1 MKAVRFHRYGDID
14 VLEVEDAQPR
24 PLGPHDV
31 LVEVHAAGINP
42 GEAKIRSGAL
52 HERFPA
58 TFPSGQ
64 GSDLAGTVAETGEA
78 VTEWSAGD
86 PVLGWSQERSSHAE
100 YVTVPA
106 DQLVRKPDAL
116 PWTSAGALFVAGTT
130 AWAAVAAV
138 DPRAGETVVV
148 TGATGGVGSIA
159 VQLLRL
165 RRANVFAVAS
175 PRHRDWLESQGATLV
190 DYGSGSS
197 SGSSSGPSSGSSSGP
212 GTGTGT
218 GTDIAERLRRALEA
232 DGSRVHAF
240 LDFHGGDY
248 PRAAL
253 ALNVPPTHIN
263 TLDYAAAA
271 KLGTRSDGNAQ
282 GTSQAVLTEL
292 AELAATGRIEV
303 PISGTYPLA
312 EVRQA
317 FAQLEREHPLGKIV
331 LLPGATPALHRS

>member
-1 MKAVRFHRYGDID
+1 MKAVRFHHYGDID
-14 VLEVEDAQPR
+14 VLDLEDAEPR

-31 LVEVHAAGINP
+31 LVQVHAAGINP

-64 GSDLAGTVAETGEA
+64 GSDLAGTVAEAGPA
-78 VTEWSAGD
+78 VTEWTVGD
-86 PVLGWSQERSSHAE
+86 PVLGWSEERSSHAE

-116 PWTSAGALFVAGTT
+116 PWTSAGALYVAGTT
-130 AWAAVAAV
+130 AWAAVAAI
-138 DPRAGETVVV
+138 DPQAGETVVV
-148 TGATGGVGSIA
+148 AGATGGVGSLA

-190 DYGSGSS
+190 DYGSGS
-197 SGSSSGPSSGSSSGP
+197 GS
-212 GTGTGT
+212 
-218 GTDIAERLRRALEA
+218 DVAERLRQAVET
-232 DGSRVHAF
+232 DGSRVQAF

-253 ALNVPPTHIN
+253 ALGVPPTRIN

-271 KLGTRSDGNAQ
+271 ALGTRSDGNAQ

-317 FAQLEREHPLGKIV
+317 FAQLEQEHPLGKIV
-331 LLPGATPALHRS
+331 LLPGAAPALDRS

>member
-1 MKAVRFHRYGDID
+1 MKAVRFHHYGDID
-14 VLEVEDAQPR
+14 VLDLEDAEPR
-24 PLGPHDV
+24 PLGPDDV
-31 LVEVHAAGINP
+31 LVRVLAAGINP
-42 GEAKIRSGAL
+42 GEAKIRTGAL

-64 GSDLAGTVAETGEA
+64 GSDLAGTLAEIGAA
-78 VTEWSAGD
+78 VTEWAVGD
-86 PVLGWSQERSSHAE
+86 PVLGWSWERSSHAE

-116 PWTSAGALFVAGTT
+116 PWTPAGALYVAGTT

-138 DPRAGETVVV
+138 DPQAGETVVV
-148 TGATGGVGSIA
+148 AGATGGVGTLA

-165 RRANVFAVAS
+165 RRANVLAIAS

-190 DYGSGSS
+190 DYG
-197 SGSSSGPSSGSSSGP
+197 
-212 GTGTGT
+212 
-218 GTDIAERLRRALEA
+218 DDVAERLRQAVEA
-232 DGSRVHAF
+232 DGGGPVHAF

-248 PRAAL
+248 PRTAL
-253 ALNVPPTHIN
+253 ALGVPPRRIN

-271 KLGTRSDGNAQ
+271 ALGTSSDGNAQ

-303 PISGTYPLA
+303 PISGTYPLT

-317 FAQLEREHPLGKIV
+317 FAHLEHEHPLGKIV
-331 LLPGATPALHRS
+331 LLPGAAPQLDRS